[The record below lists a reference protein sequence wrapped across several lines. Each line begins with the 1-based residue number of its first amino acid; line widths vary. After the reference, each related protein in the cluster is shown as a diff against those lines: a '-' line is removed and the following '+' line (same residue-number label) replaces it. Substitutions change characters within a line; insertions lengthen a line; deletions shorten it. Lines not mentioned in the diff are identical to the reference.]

1 LVIQAFF
8 VIILKNKVMS
18 KNKIASKNSVKA
30 DGTIAY
36 VYDGKL
42 HNWDG
47 PALIPEGDKKL
58 KEYYLYGIQYT
69 EEEWKD
75 RIKDQTG
82 LPFYKQSSFK
92 GSRL

>member
-1 LVIQAFF
+1 
-8 VIILKNKVMS
+8 MS
-18 KNKIASKNSVKA
+18 KNKIESKKLTKA
-30 DGTIAY
+30 DGTVAY

-47 PALIPEGDKKL
+47 PALIPEGDKKR
-58 KEYYLYGIQYT
+58 KEYYIYGIQYT

-75 RIKDQTG
+75 RIKDQNG

-92 GSRL
+92 GTRV